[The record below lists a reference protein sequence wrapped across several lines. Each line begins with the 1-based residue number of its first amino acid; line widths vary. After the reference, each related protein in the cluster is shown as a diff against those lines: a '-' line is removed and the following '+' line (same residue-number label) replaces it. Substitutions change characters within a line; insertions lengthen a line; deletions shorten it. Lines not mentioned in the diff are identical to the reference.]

1 MEGGLVHDPGAHT
14 ASTSFS
20 SEVYGEFK
28 KQNDVFEQSFAFAN
42 NDQNVNLELNG
53 RAESAHAQ
61 GVSGDFFAGLGIAPI
76 LGRTILPADDL
87 PAAAPVAVVSHDFW
101 RNHFGGEQQLSGEHA
116 LSGKTI
122 TINGENVSIV
132 GVAPPEFFGIIP
144 GNPVDVYIPL
154 SLYTNQWKRLYPQ
167 DPLDLPTTWW
177 LGVVGR
183 LKQGIAPAKAQTELQ
198 VILDRVLHAKAT
210 TAKNAIYVNM
220 SILPAG
226 KGLNALRDKFSTS
239 LLLLMGMVGLV
250 LLIACANVAGLLMA
264 RGSARQK
271 EIAVRLSLGASRERV
286 IRQLLVESVM
296 LAAIGGVAGLLVSF
310 WASSTLVRLLGS
322 GKNSIDL
329 PVGVDTRVLAF
340 TAGVSVLSGIVF
352 GLMPA
357 IAATRVNIAPTLKDN
372 AGQFSAR
379 GMRFRFGKALV
390 SGQVAL
396 SLLLLIASGL
406 LLRTLDR
413 LQRVNLG
420 FDRQAL
426 LTFEVRPG
434 LNAYSDAKLI
444 AYYQE
449 LQRRLKS
456 LAGVRSATFTQH
468 GPIDSGWSS
477 SSPEIPGYTAPGQQ
491 VDMYR
496 HIVGPGYFATL
507 NVPIVLGRPITE
519 RDSSTTTKSVVINE
533 AAVRQYFHGNNPIGK
548 HLVYG
553 KNQTQTVFEIV
564 GVAKDVKY
572 GKIRDDA
579 PPTAYWSY
587 QQSNVISRQMI
598 FMVRTDGD
606 PATMANSVRQLCL
619 HLDKDVPVAHMQT
632 EEDIV
637 AASLFL
643 ERTFALLS
651 SAFGALALLLAC
663 VGLYGTIGYAVARRT
678 AEIGVRMALG
688 AERRRILRMILS
700 ETLLMVAAGI
710 ALGLPASWAAAR
722 LLNHQLYG
730 LSSHDPLTIVSSG
743 AAILIITLMAGYLP
757 ARRSSRVEP
766 IVALR
771 CE

>member
-1 MEGGLVHDPGAHT
+1 M
-14 ASTSFS
+14 
-20 SEVYGEFK
+20 
-28 KQNDVFEQSFAFAN
+28 N
-42 NDQNVNLELNG
+42 
-53 RAESAHAQ
+53 
-61 GVSGDFFAGLGIAPI
+61 
-76 LGRTILPADDL
+76 
-87 PAAAPVAVVSHDFW
+87 
-101 RNHFGGEQQLSGEHA
+101 
-116 LSGKTI
+116 
-122 TINGENVSIV
+122 V
-132 GVAPPEFFGIIP
+132 GV
-144 GNPVDVYIPL
+144 
-154 SLYTNQWKRLYPQ
+154 
-167 DPLDLPTTWW
+167 
-177 LGVVGR
+177 
-183 LKQGIAPAKAQTELQ
+183 
-198 VILDRVLHAKAT
+198 
-210 TAKNAIYVNM
+210 
-220 SILPAG
+220 LPAG
-226 KGLNALRDKFSTS
+226 KGLNELRDRFSTS

-271 EIAVRLSLGASRERV
+271 EIAVRLSLGASRGRIV
-286 IRQLLVESVM
+286 RQLLVESVM
-296 LAAIGGVAGLLVSF
+296 LALIGGAAGLLVSF
-310 WASSTLVRLLGS
+310 WASSTLVRLLSS
-322 GKNSIDL
+322 GKNPIYL
-329 PVGVDTRVLAF
+329 PVGIDVRVLAF
-340 TAGVSVLSGIVF
+340 TAAVSILSGIVF
-352 GLMPA
+352 GLVPA
-357 IAATRVNIAPTLKDN
+357 IAATRVNLAPTLKDN
-372 AGQFSAR
+372 ASQFSAR
-379 GMRFRFGKALV
+379 GLRFRFGKVLV

-449 LQRRLKS
+449 LQRRLAS

-477 SSPEIPGYTAPGQQ
+477 NSPEIPGYTAPGQQ

-507 NVPIVLGRPITE
+507 DVPTVLGRPITDQ
-519 RDSSTTTKSVVINE
+519 DSATTTKSAVINE
-533 AAVRQYFHGNNPIGK
+533 AAVRQYFHGDNPIGK

-553 KNQTQTVFEIV
+553 KNQNQTTFEIV

-572 GKIRDDA
+572 GKIRDEA

-587 QQSNVISRQMI
+587 LQSKLISRQMI
-598 FMVRTDGD
+598 FLVRTEGD
-606 PATMANSVRQLCL
+606 PAAMANSVRQLCL
-619 HLDKDVPVAHMQT
+619 DLDKDVPVAHMQT

-663 VGLYGTIGYAVARRT
+663 VGLYGTIGYAVSRRT

-688 AERRRILRMILS
+688 AERGSILRMILS
-700 ETLLMVAAGI
+700 ETIFVVAIGLLI
-710 ALGLPASWAAAR
+710 GLPMAWAAAK

-730 LSSHDPLTIVSSG
+730 LSPHDPLTIVSCG
-743 AAILIITLMAGYLP
+743 LAIVLITLIAGYLP
-757 ARRSSRVEP
+757 ARRASRVNP
-766 IVALR
+766 MVALR